1 MLIVAGWLRVDPKD
15 RDAYVA
21 DCRDVVRAARRSPG
35 CLDFALSADPVERD
49 LVLVHERWEDEASLL
64 AFRSSGPD
72 GGQARRILGAHVRR
86 YEIGGEGPA

>member
-1 MLIVAGWLRVDPKD
+1 MLIVSGWLRVDPAD

-35 CLDFALSADPVERD
+35 CLDFAITADTLD
-49 LVLVHERWEDEASLL
+49 DGLVLVHERWDDEASLL

-72 GGQARRILGAHVRR
+72 DGQARRILDAQVRR